1 MAEVKAI
8 KVCMAQDNYADIGV
22 SAEDKYQPMG
32 QVSAYVMV
40 EAVGFN
46 GLKVFR
52 RVRIGHEFG
61 VTPETAKAMVDNVRE
76 ANAAGVHYN
85 NPPIISG
92 RFIMDL

>member
-1 MAEVKAI
+1 MSEVRAFKPYEQAVPAEYKEPLTGCI
-8 KVCMAQDNYADIGV
+8 
-22 SAEDKYQPMG
+22 
-32 QVSAYVMV
+32 SAYVMV
-40 EAVGFN
+40 EAIGFN